1 MQAEDILKELNIEK
15 INKENF
21 DIADFVE
28 KYHDIIIK
36 FNKDENK
43 NEYNFMFALKRTN
56 DKFFKTMI
64 TFKDHRIFGKNFD
77 RARFFPLYDG
87 DDEYYSKIERKFIK
101 EFNLNV
107 ICKDLK
113 AIQ

>member
-21 DIADFVE
+21 DVVDFVE

-43 NEYNFMFALKRTN
+43 NEYNFMFALK
-56 DKFFKTMI
+56 KLMI
-64 TFKDHRIFGKNFD
+64 NF
-77 RARFFPLYDG
+77 
-87 DDEYYSKIERKFIK
+87 SK
-101 EFNLNV
+101 
-107 ICKDLK
+107 
-113 AIQ
+113 Q

>member
-1 MQAEDILKELNIEK
+1 
-15 INKENF
+15 
-21 DIADFVE
+21 
-28 KYHDIIIK
+28 
-36 FNKDENK
+36 
-43 NEYNFMFALKRTN
+43 
-56 DKFFKTMI
+56 MI

-77 RARFFPLYDG
+77 RARFVPLYDG